1 MGEYFGESDVYKRQT
16 YIYADMNGERLPLCG
31 GCWDYGSS
39 AGVFGVYLFN
49 PRSISYGYV
58 GFRSAYYRK
67 RKTE

>member
-1 MGEYFGESDVYKRQT
+1 MKNLGLFVGEPET

-31 GCWDYGSS
+31 GDWGDGSG
-39 AGVFGVYLFN
+39 AGVFYVHLYN
-49 PRSISYGYV
+49 PRSLSHGSV

>member
-1 MGEYFGESDVYKRQT
+1 MKNLGLFVGEPET

-31 GCWDYGSS
+31 GYWSSGSS
-39 AGVFGVYLFN
+39 AGVFSVGLN
-49 PRSISYGYV
+49 HPRSISGSTV